1 MAPGATSDFEQT
13 RDEIIRDALANVGAV
28 GPDKTPTGSQLA
40 HAQRALN
47 RVVKS
52 IDPAGETLWRIVR
65 RTTTTTATVDYFDL
79 ATDVLSIDEPMSYLY
94 AAGGRQTLEPWS
106 RDEYMRCPDRTVAGV
121 PTRFY
126 VEKTSITGKRVY
138 LWPVPDATADTI
150 EYAAV
155 LRSFDFDTGA
165 DTPDFPAEWTD
176 CLVNGLSAALAPVY
190 LQPGLMQVFDAK
202 FNAHLGALM
211 QAETEH
217 GNVVFVPFGRG

>member
-65 RTTTTTATVDYFDL
+65 RTTTTTRAIDYFDL
-79 ATDVLSIDEPMSYLY
+79 ATDVLSIDEP
-94 AAGGRQTLEPWS
+94 
-106 RDEYMRCPDRTVAGV
+106 
-121 PTRFY
+121 
-126 VEKTSITGKRVY
+126 
-138 LWPVPDATADTI
+138 
-150 EYAAV
+150 
-155 LRSFDFDTGA
+155 FDFDTGA